1 MDAINHRPLQHISHT
16 HLFSS
21 STTRTLV
28 DFTFRY
34 THTPLLSEPP
44 WYPGDSIH
52 PSSLRWRKATPA
64 PPLSVFSLPQLSLDI
79 NHMIG
84 LLNGARLETLCAL
97 EMFGHVWQ
105 FCVFSPPG
113 SEVTTMHNPATWWRR
128 GERWIKKERDGNKG
142 QFDYSFPFDGLMGA
156 RYTNGCL
163 CIPVISCES
172 SACVFP
178 AYRCSLAAHIH
189 WIQPIS
195 GRLIN
200 EQPPSLPVGL
210 YPSFLPPLSSAFLPL
225 CPLAIVLRPA
235 KPATICRWAV
245 VYTRWNKAMYTPAR
259 RPRQESRLHLPYLF
273 FSAPPFCWPAFCY
286 LRKRVLEALFT
297 VVFCSSIPQQLWAVI
312 KREMS
317 SDVQKGIIK
326 RLMGDIEPT
335 STLKSAET
343 GCVYGL
349 YENC

>member
-1 MDAINHRPLQHISHT
+1 
-16 HLFSS
+16 
-21 STTRTLV
+21 
-28 DFTFRY
+28 
-34 THTPLLSEPP
+34 
-44 WYPGDSIH
+44 
-52 PSSLRWRKATPA
+52 
-64 PPLSVFSLPQLSLDI
+64 
-79 NHMIG
+79 MIG

-105 FCVFSPPG
+105 FVFFPPG

-128 GERWIKKERDGNKG
+128 GKRWIKKGNKG

-189 WIQPIS
+189 WIKPIS

-273 FSAPPFCWPAFCY
+273 FFPLLLFVDLLFVTWESESWRPY
-286 LRKRVLEALFT
+286 LQFT
-297 VVFCSSIPQQLWAVI
+297 VFCSSIPQQLWAVI

>member
-1 MDAINHRPLQHISHT
+1 
-16 HLFSS
+16 
-21 STTRTLV
+21 
-28 DFTFRY
+28 
-34 THTPLLSEPP
+34 
-44 WYPGDSIH
+44 
-52 PSSLRWRKATPA
+52 
-64 PPLSVFSLPQLSLDI
+64 
-79 NHMIG
+79 MIE

-105 FCVFSPPG
+105 FCVFFFPHLGVRLPRC
-113 SEVTTMHNPATWWRR
+113 TIQRR
-128 GERWIKKERDGNKG
+128 DDDEASAGLKKKG
-142 QFDYSFPFDGLMGA
+142 TETKVSLISFPFDGLMGA

-200 EQPPSLPVGL
+200 EQPPALPVGL

-245 VYTRWNKAMYTPAR
+245 VYTQWNKAMYTPAR

-343 GCVYGL
+343 GCVY
-349 YENC
+349 ENC